1 MNARKGPKSRA
12 DMTVSTGKKIGF
24 MQSKTAVKI
33 KRLLAA
39 ALFLAAAVMIVLA
52 IGRTQRDVGVSET
65 KTAEFFLSEAS
76 REEEFEDETV
86 CPVEFVTEDGEYS
99 CIVSLPFEEWESL
112 AEDHHFRGFICL
124 FEDGRYAAF
133 DHEASEEEI
142 RAAVHDMN
150 ADLSR
155 NAFGTALA
163 LALMAIS
170 LLAMA
175 VWGRFFTNYEQIWF
189 LSIMILAGIVSI
201 LFPEEDVNGI
211 KGIVIMALYLLD
223 TFLNIL
229 CELLISKQSK
239 WNFIVSIFVEITEI
253 AICLVLAY
261 RFATLATTLFFWLPI
276 DIISFINW
284 HKHPDREQDEL
295 TKVRKLSGLTRVL
308 ILIGIAVW
316 TVVVGYFISGLDIS
330 TDLFGGNTTL
340 ETIVCYLDACA
351 SAVGIVNGVLIFL
364 RYQEQWLAWI
374 ADAVLEAVINIL
386 SGQYVLL
393 VLKAGYLTNSTYGYI
408 KWRKYIATHEK
419 EQQNLLSL

>member
-1 MNARKGPKSRA
+1 M
-12 DMTVSTGKKIGF
+12 KKTGF
-24 MQSKTAVKI
+24 MQSSPAVKI
-33 KRLLAA
+33 KTLLTA
-39 ALFLAAAVMIVLA
+39 ALFLAAAVMTVLA
-52 IGRTQRDVGVSET
+52 VIRTQRNVEVNTVET
-65 KTAEFFLSEAS
+65 ADFYRSEAS
-76 REEEFEDETV
+76 LEDEFEDETV
-86 CPVEFVTEDGEYS
+86 CPVEYLTEDGLYR
-99 CIVSLPFEEWESL
+99 CVVNLPFDEWESL
-112 AEDHHFRGFICL
+112 AEDHFFRGFVYL

-142 RAAVHDMN
+142 RAAVHDLN
-150 ADLSR
+150 ADASR
-155 NAFGTALA
+155 DAYGAALA
-163 LALMAIS
+163 LGLMAVS
-170 LLAMA
+170 LCVMV
-175 VWGRFFTNYEQIWF
+175 VWGRFFTDYEQIWF
-189 LSIMILAGIVSI
+189 LSIMILAGVVSI
-201 LFPEEDVNGI
+201 LFPEEDVNGV

-239 WNFIVSIFVEITEI
+239 WNFIVSVFVEIAEI

-276 DIISFINW
+276 DIVSFVNW
-284 HKHPDREQDEL
+284 YKHPDREEDEL
-295 TKVRKLSGLTRVL
+295 TKVRKLSGLTRAM

-316 TVVVGYFISGLDIS
+316 TVVIGYFLSGLDIA

-340 ETIVCYLDACA
+340 ETAVCYLDACA

-374 ADAVLEAVINIL
+374 AEALLEAVINIL

-393 VLKAGYLTNSTYGYI
+393 VLKAGYLTNSTYGYL